1 MKKNALLSWVKE
13 GSITV
18 PSFLFSY
25 YKKIGLTD
33 VECMLLLQIYSFL
46 EKGYEF
52 PTHHM
57 LSERMILSEEQCA
70 QTVGS
75 LLQRGYLKILKGER
89 EGILMEKYSLDP
101 LWEKLVDQHVL
112 EQLEKSQ
119 QASEKEEKSL
129 YTIFEQEFGR
139 PLSPM
144 EIETLSMWIDND
156 KYSPE
161 LIKAALREA
170 VLSNKLNF
178 RYIDRILFEWQKKG
192 IKRVEEAMEQGKKV
206 RSQYAAKTK
215 EKQEMKKKTDTIPFY
230 NWLEN

>member
-1 MKKNALLSWVKE
+1 
-13 GSITV
+13 
-18 PSFLFSY
+18 
-25 YKKIGLTD
+25 
-33 VECMLLLQIYSFL
+33 
-46 EKGYEF
+46 
-52 PTHHM
+52 
-57 LSERMILSEEQCA
+57 
-70 QTVGS
+70 
-75 LLQRGYLKILKGER
+75 
-89 EGILMEKYSLDP
+89 MEKYSLDP

-206 RSQYAAKTK
+206 RSQYVAKTK